1 MSECNV
7 TKQNIRAD
15 GCAQCSRYVEKVKS
29 SLMFFHQFNIQQT
42 NKQTN
47 KQTHHNKQ
55 TKKHIT
61 TLYARTGSPLI
72 IHLMVG
78 LGKPLTLQ
86 SNSAV
91 SSTSATTFSGG
102 LLSRQNGVARQQNHT
117 VCQLKALAQHWPG
130 T

>member
-1 MSECNV
+1 MQRDKTEHTCRRVCTVQQICRESKE
-7 TKQNIRAD
+7 
-15 GCAQCSRYVEKVKS
+15 
-29 SLMFFHQFNIQQT
+29 QFNVFSSIQYPA